1 MFCRPTTRRRRR
13 ASAAGLPGGAVV
25 PGPCG
30 YNSSKAA
37 LNAVTLIY
45 ARSLAADGIRVN
57 ALSPGYVA
65 TDLNRHT
72 GHLPAAQGGASIAE
86 QILRDGTG
94 TGQFLS
100 ETGGT
105 HPW

>member
-1 MFCRPTTRRRRR
+1 VKNRQAMFR
-13 ASAAGLPGGAVV
+13 SAAGSREKSV
-25 PGPCG
+25 
-30 YNSSKAA
+30 SSA
-37 LNAVTLIY
+37 
-45 ARSLAADGIRVN
+45 
-57 ALSPGYVA
+57 
-65 TDLNRHT
+65 

-86 QILRDGTG
+86 QILRDGAG

>member
-1 MFCRPTTRRRRR
+1 
-13 ASAAGLPGGAVV
+13 
-25 PGPCG
+25 
-30 YNSSKAA
+30 
-37 LNAVTLIY
+37 
-45 ARSLAADGIRVN
+45 VN
-57 ALSPGYVA
+57 ALSPGFVA

-72 GHLPAAQGGASIAE
+72 GHLPAAQGGANIAE
-86 QILRDGTG
+86 QIFRVGAG

>member
-1 MFCRPTTRRRRR
+1 M
-13 ASAAGLPGGAVV
+13 
-25 PGPCG
+25 
-30 YNSSKAA
+30 
-37 LNAVTLIY
+37 
-45 ARSLAADGIRVN
+45 
-57 ALSPGYVA
+57 A

-72 GHLPAAQGGASIAE
+72 GHLPAAQGGANIAE
-86 QILRDGTG
+86 QILREGAG